1 MKKEIYTS
9 LQSDM
14 TEDTLL
20 IDGLCALCTKSG
32 KFITKR
38 RVKPLDLVEQNSDE
52 GRGLLNEY
60 NINVDSVVLIR
71 NEKAYIRSSAAI
83 RCLLYMRWNWRWMYP
98 FAWIVPLPIR
108 DLVYRIV
115 AKFRKK
121 I

>member
-1 MKKEIYTS
+1 
-9 LQSDM
+9 M

-20 IDGLCALCTKSG
+20 IDGLCALCSKSG

-38 RVKPLDLVEQNSDE
+38 RVKPLALAEQNSDE
-52 GRGLLNEY
+52 GIELLQRFNVD
-60 NINVDSVVLIR
+60 VDSVVLIR
-71 NEKAYIRSSAAI
+71 NERAYIRSSAAI

-98 FAWIVPLPIR
+98 FVWIIPLPMR
-108 DLVYRIV
+108 DLAYMLV

>member
-1 MKKEIYTS
+1 
-9 LQSDM
+9 M

-20 IDGLCALCTKSG
+20 IDGLCALCSKSG

-38 RVKPLDLVEQNSDE
+38 RVKPLALVEQNSDE
-52 GRGLLNEY
+52 GTELLKRF
-60 NINVDSVVLIR
+60 NVNADSVVLIR

-98 FAWIVPLPIR
+98 FTWIIPLPLR
-108 DLVYRIV
+108 DLAYMIV

>member
-1 MKKEIYTS
+1 
-9 LQSDM
+9 M

-20 IDGLCALCTKSG
+20 IDGLCALCSKSG

-38 RVKPLDLVEQNSDE
+38 REKPLALVEQNSDE
-52 GRGLLNEY
+52 GIELMQRFNV
-60 NINVDSVVLIR
+60 NVDSVVLIR

-98 FAWIVPLPIR
+98 FAWIIPLPLR
-108 DLVYRIV
+108 DLAYMIV